1 MTSTLRY
8 ILITGIVI
16 YFFVVYRLLKNK
28 RLNLKYSLLWLF
40 MGCMMALFVLF
51 PKLLEILTGALGIV
65 SQMNGLFTVAIAF
78 AFILLMAITS
88 IVSKQSNSIKELVQ
102 NNALLEKRIRELESK
117 ESENNEDH
125 V

>member
-1 MTSTLRY
+1 MTNTLRC
-8 ILITGIVI
+8 ILIVGIVI

-28 RLNLKYSLLWLF
+28 RLSLKYSLLWLF

-51 PKLLEILTGALGIV
+51 PKLLEILTGILGIV
-65 SQMNGLFTVAIAF
+65 NQMNGLFTVAIAF

-117 ESENNEDH
+117 ESEMNENH